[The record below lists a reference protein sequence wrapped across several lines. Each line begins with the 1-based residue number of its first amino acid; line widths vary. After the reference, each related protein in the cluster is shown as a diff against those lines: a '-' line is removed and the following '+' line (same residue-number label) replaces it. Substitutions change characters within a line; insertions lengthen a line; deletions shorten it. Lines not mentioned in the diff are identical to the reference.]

1 MYAASS
7 FRSINYHVI
16 SFSHSFLRTAFV
28 LNIDSLPANLP
39 CFRIILYLV
48 LSYVLILFSLLGCHS
63 SCCSGPCHQQ
73 PECQHYWIFAHSL
86 YLPASQE
93 SFLYQAQSVNK
104 SITLQLYFKLQ
115 PKLMVFFPSSIS
127 VYRLL
132 WILCIKYVQ
141 LLPIYTQ

>member
-1 MYAASS
+1 MLCKFLNVCCLIIQKY
-7 FRSINYHVI
+7 YHVII
-16 SFSHSFLRTAFV
+16 SFSHWFLRTAFV
-28 LNIDSLPANLP
+28 LTIDSLPANPP
-39 CFRIILYLV
+39 CFRIMLYLV
-48 LSYVLILFSLLGCHS
+48 LSYELILFSLLGCYS

-104 SITLQLYFKLQ
+104 SIYNLIVIFQTTTQVN
-115 PKLMVFFPSSIS
+115 VFFFPNSS

-132 WILCIKYVQ
+132 LWVLCMKYV
-141 LLPIYTQ
+141 